1 MKLLTIAKWEFI
13 HRVKSKWFIF
23 SLVFPLFIIAISVLP
38 TLLMQEESGTKTFAL
53 IDETGW
59 VGEQLMGKFSE
70 EYRLE
75 NGDPRYEWIPLQ
87 EQQMDSPTAAADSML
102 SEDIIDGYIVIPSD
116 IQKTRQ
122 AEYYS
127 ESVGNFRDQMRI
139 GNTLSTLVARREMT
153 AYNLDPELIE
163 DLTREVNLA
172 TFEVRKGE
180 AKQGNELLAFAGPY
194 VYVFILLMA
203 IFMSAQILMRSVL
216 EERQNRLVELL
227 VSSVTT
233 NNLMSGKI
241 LGIGAM
247 GLLQVIIYIALAQ
260 IVAVRFD
267 VELVTLAGL
276 VGFFLFFIPG
286 FLLYGSF
293 YAAVGSLFTSE
304 QDAQQAIG
312 VISLIIV
319 VPVIFLPMAI
329 MNPEATLVQIL
340 SYVPPIT
347 PFFMIMRMNLGTLP
361 LWEYILSFTVLVGFT
376 YLTMRLAGKV
386 FNTAVLMYGKRP
398 TVPEILRWLRA

>member
-1 MKLLTIAKWEFI
+1 MKLLTVAKWEFV

-23 SLVFPLFIIAISVLP
+23 SLVFPLIIIGISVLP
-38 TLLMQEESGTKTFAL
+38 TLLMQEESGRKTFAL
-53 IDETGW
+53 IDETNW
-59 VGEQLMGKFSE
+59 VGEHLMQSFTE
-70 EYRLE
+70 QYRMD
-75 NGDPRYEWIPLQ
+75 NGEPRYEWIPLQ
-87 EQQMDSPTAAADSML
+87 GQQMDSPAAAADSML
-102 SEDIIDGYIVIPSD
+102 AGDIIDGYIVIPAD
-116 IQKTRQ
+116 IRDTRR
-122 AEYYS
+122 AEYYG
-127 ESVGNFRDQMRI
+127 ESVGNFRDQMRFSS
-139 GNTLSTLVARREMT
+139 TLSTLIARREMT
-153 AYNLDPELIE
+153 ARNLNPELIE
-163 DLTREVNLA
+163 DLTRDVELA

-194 VYVFILLMA
+194 FYVFILLMA

-227 VSSVTT
+227 ISSVTT
-233 NNLMSGKI
+233 NILMSGKI

-260 IVAVRFD
+260 VVAVRFG
-267 VELVTLAGL
+267 VELVTLTGL
-276 VGFFLFFIPG
+276 IGFFLYFILG

-361 LWEYILSFTVLVGFT
+361 FWEYVLSFSILVGFT

-398 TVPEILRWLRA
+398 TVPEIVRWLRA